1 MNNGIICSI
10 CGEEVNRDDLVPGRQ
25 FGMINGAILW
35 KYIEVTGHKSCVYNV
50 DRNVVTVNRLRL
62 WTFLEALKEI
72 LREEGSMNVKI
83 QRALADLG
91 SVKPLDSDNARGI
104 NLAANYKR

>member
-1 MNNGIICSI
+1 MNKKIMCSI
-10 CGEEVNRDDLVPGRQ
+10 CGEEVSINDLIPGRQ

-50 DRNVVTVNRLRL
+50 DRIVVTVNRLRL

-72 LREEGSMNVKI
+72 LREEGCMNEKI
-83 QRALADLG
+83 NRALADLE
-91 SVKPLDSDNARGI
+91 SVNHLDSDNVT
-104 NLAANYKR
+104 